1 MEMMVSMKKIIEDIN
16 NNKEVTIRDV
26 ANLAGVSVATA
37 GRVLGGYGSVS
48 SKATYSVKE
57 AAEKLNY
64 VPNSIAQ
71 SMKKKNTMTVG
82 LIIANISNPYFSS
95 IARLVEEIL
104 SKAGYNLIIC
114 NTDEDEEKELSYLKT
129 LHEKRVD
136 GLMIASAI
144 KTSEFR
150 KGELLKVYQNSIPT
164 IIIDREIP
172 GLDLPTVASDNF
184 RGAYE
189 ATTHLIKM
197 GHKEI
202 GIIGSNI
209 STLFRRV
216 EGYKQAM
223 NDNHL
228 HIHDHFISNK
238 MYDNISPGDIS
249 EGIFATR
256 EILKDSKTRP
266 TALLPLNN
274 LLTTGALI
282 AIDEMGL
289 KIPEDVALIGWDD
302 FDLAPLLKPPITVV
316 KQSYYNIANIATN
329 RLLDLISNSNLGL
342 GADKKVTLST
352 ELIVRGSCGS
362 KMN

>member
-1 MEMMVSMKKIIEDIN
+1 MPKENVDID
-16 NNKEVTIRDV
+16 NKEVTIRDV
-26 ANLAGVSVATA
+26 AYLAGVSVATA
-37 GRVLGGYGSVS
+37 GRVLGGYGSAS
-48 SKATYSVKE
+48 SKATHAVKE

-64 VPNSIAQ
+64 VPNGIAQ

-104 SKAGYNLIIC
+104 SKEGYNLIIC

-144 KTSEFR
+144 KTSEIE
-150 KGELLKVYQNSIPT
+150 KSKLLKVYKNSIPT
-164 IIIDREIP
+164 IIIDRDIP
-172 GLDLPTVASDNF
+172 GLDLPTVTSDNF

-189 ATTHLIKM
+189 ATTHLIKL
-197 GHKEI
+197 GHKKI

-209 STLFRRV
+209 STLIRRV

-223 NDNHL
+223 KDNH
-228 HIHDHFISNK
+228 HPTDDYFISNET
-238 MYDNISPGDIS
+238 YDNISPGDVS

-256 EILKDSKTRP
+256 ELLKDSKTRP
-266 TALLPLNN
+266 TALLSLNN

-282 AIDEMGL
+282 AIEEMGL
-289 KIPEDVALIGWDD
+289 KIPEDVAIIGWDD

-316 KQSYYNIANIATN
+316 KQSSYNIANIATN
-329 RLLDLISNSNLGL
+329 RLLDLISNSSLRL
-342 GADKKVTLST
+342 GAENKVKLST